1 MVLAQHSS
9 AKQLIPR
16 FRVYKEKFSNL
27 SGVSMTV
34 DENDSV
40 VKNCWNINLKRT
52 MQQKEQQALGL
63 QLQPQECTYSLKQHA
78 LILGKPKKRGGGAVT
93 WGSYQILMT
102 SALNAFQTTVGGQ
115 GRSGTEGG
123 RGEERRDHDVVKEKN
138 VKRC

>member
-27 SGVSMTV
+27 SGVSMNV

-40 VKNCWNINLKRT
+40 VKNCWNINLKRRM

-63 QLQPQECTYSLKQHA
+63 QLQPQECTYPLKQHA
-78 LILGKPKKRGGGAVT
+78 LILGKPKKEGRRGLLLGDLT
-93 WGSYQILMT
+93 K
-102 SALNAFQTTVGGQ
+102 F
-115 GRSGTEGG
+115 
-123 RGEERRDHDVVKEKN
+123 
-138 VKRC
+138 